1 MDTLADNATLHTP
14 QSWRPPNATL
24 SNEDRRELE
33 ASAITPEV
41 RDGRGYWTATSRSQ
55 LVGMFPKWQRRA
67 TALVV
72 PMFSPDGVSTR
83 AQIKPRTPRKRDGK
97 TVKYETAHGAGLIL
111 DVHPS
116 MLEKLR
122 DPREP
127 LLITEGVKTGDSA
140 TSRGRCTVV
149 LAGVDCWQSK
159 GVPLPCWE
167 HIPLEGRRVFVCF
180 DADVMTKP
188 EVQRAL
194 AKLVAFLEDRGAI
207 VRVIYLRRPGGLD
220 DNLAAGERL
229 AELEMAACRF
239 DRGTLAAE
247 RLERTPDLRR
257 TLAWLW
263 EDWRE
268 MPVKGTGENTRRAV
282 VRELTREAE
291 QTGKVM
297 KDGRVRVR
305 LDRRTLSE
313 RVGSSQ
319 RAVHKAIEQLEGE
332 KRLMRDNAGRKRDRA
347 GAFILIPRPRPGRAL
362 GNQYGERG
370 TGEEASQEREVFS
383 HLSKGPSDRGDYPL
397 RAPSR
402 EVPALRW
409 PAVIRRREKDL
420 RGRPVVVYDYLDRLG
435 KKREAILLHVLEAGG
450 SVTVGELMARFAGER
465 TRPRDFRRRVLGPLN
480 GWRAVK
486 NPISREKKQI
496 IMGPPVVDLE
506 DIGEAATPAEHRAA
520 VVRLREDWLE
530 ALELHRQ
537 LTGEIDREEGGRRVK
552 GAATLQREDHER
564 QRAAYRTDH
573 ERPADPVPDMTPIPD
588 LRAPWPTH
596 PTGCAC
602 PSCEEKLGR
611 VIGEHVE
618 DCRCAVCFT
627 ARKAADAKNVVTLP
641 RREAPAD
648 PGDDWRGHPL
658 DCECQRCTS
667 PPARYAT
674 PFVGSAS

>member
-1 MDTLADNATLHTP
+1 
-14 QSWRPPNATL
+14 
-24 SNEDRRELE
+24 
-33 ASAITPEV
+33 
-41 RDGRGYWTATSRSQ
+41 
-55 LVGMFPKWQRRA
+55 
-67 TALVV
+67 
-72 PMFSPDGVSTR
+72 
-83 AQIKPRTPRKRDGK
+83 
-97 TVKYETAHGAGLIL
+97 
-111 DVHPS
+111 
-116 MLEKLR
+116 
-122 DPREP
+122 
-127 LLITEGVKTGDSA
+127 
-140 TSRGRCTVV
+140 
-149 LAGVDCWQSK
+149 
-159 GVPLPCWE
+159 
-167 HIPLEGRRVFVCF
+167 
-180 DADVMTKP
+180 MTKP

-207 VRVIYLRRPGGLD
+207 VRVTYLPRPGGLD

-229 AELEMAACRF
+229 AELEMAARPF
-239 DRGTLAAE
+239 DAGALAAE
-247 RLERTPDLRR
+247 RLGRTPDLRR
-257 TLAWLW
+257 ALSWLW

-291 QTGKVM
+291 QTGKAM

-319 RAVHKAIEQLEGE
+319 RAVHKAIEKLEGEGE
-332 KRLMRDNAGRKRDRA
+332 KRLKRDNEGRKRDRA
-347 GAFILIPRPRPGRAL
+347 GAFILIPRPGPGRAL

-370 TGEEASQEREVFS
+370 PGGEARQVREGFS
-383 HLSKGPSDRGDYPL
+383 DLFIGSSDRGDYPL

-409 PAVIRRREKDL
+409 PVVIRRREKDL

-465 TRPRDFRRRVLGPLN
+465 TRPRDFRRRTLGPLA

-486 NPISREKKQI
+486 NPITREKKQI

-506 DIGEAATPAEHRAA
+506 DVGEAATPAEHRAA
-520 VVRLREDWLE
+520 VVRLCEDWRE

-573 ERPADPVPDMTPIPD
+573 ERPAEPVPDMTPIPD
-588 LRAPWPTH
+588 MRAPWPTH

-602 PSCEEKLGR
+602 PSCEERLGR

-618 DCRCAVCFT
+618 GCCCASCFT
-627 ARKAADAKNVVTLP
+627 ARKADDGGRVVALP
-641 RREAPAD
+641 RRDAPHD
-648 PGDDWRGHPL
+648 PADDWRDHAL
-658 DCECQRCTS
+658 DCECARCAS
-667 PPARYAT
+667 PEPRYAS
-674 PFVGSAS
+674 PRSAS